1 MTALKGEHGRCTCV
15 RINRRNHEI
24 NSASGSPEHLMGAA
38 IAWEKLVLSDI
49 FSKSEALRTVFERPV
64 LLMPTEVITGAV
76 GPHLNLHQEGKGK
89 CSSNCFSWLVAIDS
103 TL

>member
-1 MTALKGEHGRCTCV
+1 MAALKGEHGRCTHV

-24 NSASGSPEHLMGAA
+24 NSASGSPEDLMGAA
-38 IAWEKLVLSDI
+38 IAWEKLVLYDI

-64 LLMPTEVITGAV
+64 LLMQTEVITGAV
-76 GPHLNLHQEGKGK
+76 GTHLNPHQEGKGK